1 MEAYNAPNGYTPLMS
16 ACHRGRVEAA
26 KALLRSGADPNY
38 ENDAGDLTLFWGIDG
53 GIELIKVLLQY
64 GADID
69 ATSSKKD
76 WTPLSYA
83 KAMGKYGLT
92 SEKGIYPAVDP
103 LDSTSRILDPLV
115 VGEEHYKVARAVQQT
130 LQKYKDLQD
139 IIAILGMDELS
150 DEDKLVVERARKIQK
165 FLSQPFHVAEVFT
178 GIPGELCER
187 DDTVRGFQ
195 EILDGKHDDLPED
208 AFYLVGGID
217 QAIAKAEKLAKG
229 V

>member
-1 MEAYNAPNGYTPLMS
+1 MKKRQDAIEEAYAAQWDEGKGSHHPDYNPQAKGKHVMKASRETEELLQAIIKLIYKKIEEGADVNFVFMEAYNAPNGYTPLMS

-92 SEKGIYPAVDP
+92 SEKGIYPEDVLKYYGATKYGKGPDCLGVRSP
-103 LDSTSRILDPLV
+103 RESFNPSKETFSRDRGSYQKEP
-115 VGEEHYKVARAVQQT
+115 EH
-130 LQKYKDLQD
+130 
-139 IIAILGMDELS
+139 
-150 DEDKLVVERARKIQK
+150 
-165 FLSQPFHVAEVFT
+165 P
-178 GIPGELCER
+178 
-187 DDTVRGFQ
+187 
-195 EILDGKHDDLPED
+195 
-208 AFYLVGGID
+208 
-217 QAIAKAEKLAKG
+217 
-229 V
+229 

>member
-1 MEAYNAPNGYTPLMS
+1 MS

-92 SEKGIYPAVDP
+92 SKRASTPRTSSSTTAQPSTARVRIASALGLRGRASTRARRPSAAIAVPTRRSPSTRKRKREKGEFILVFCSPTFARY
-103 LDSTSRILDPLV
+103 DSFTSRADRL
-115 VGEEHYKVARAVQQT
+115 A
-130 LQKYKDLQD
+130 
-139 IIAILGMDELS
+139 
-150 DEDKLVVERARKIQK
+150 ARKPHPVRREHARQ
-165 FLSQPFHVAEVFT
+165 FRVPRRDRLELADDDSRPLS
-178 GIPGELCER
+178 
-187 DDTVRGFQ
+187 
-195 EILDGKHDDLPED
+195 
-208 AFYLVGGID
+208 
-217 QAIAKAEKLAKG
+217 
-229 V
+229 

>member
-1 MEAYNAPNGYTPLMS
+1 M
-16 ACHRGRVEAA
+16 
-26 KALLRSGADPNY
+26 
-38 ENDAGDLTLFWGIDG
+38 
-53 GIELIKVLLQY
+53 Q
-64 GADID
+64 
-69 ATSSKKD
+69 
-76 WTPLSYA
+76 
-83 KAMGKYGLT
+83 
-92 SEKGIYPAVDP
+92 
-103 LDSTSRILDPLV
+103 LV
-115 VGEEHYKVARAVQQT
+115 

-150 DEDKLVVERARKIQK
+150 DEDKQVVERARKIQK

-217 QAIAKAEKLAKG
+217 QAIAKAQKLAKE